1 MRSLGLVNRV
11 VGADAMLPAALEL
24 ANQVAARSPLA
35 TTRLKRVMTTQL
47 HAQLIGALEHER
59 QAAMACFA
67 DAETAL
73 RIEAFAAARL

>member
-1 MRSLGLVNRV
+1 
-11 VGADAMLPAALEL
+11 MLPTALRI
-24 ANQVAARSPLA
+24 AGQVASRSPLA

-47 HAQLIGALEHER
+47 HAQLIGALEQER

-67 DAETAL
+67 DAETAQ